1 MQIVS
6 DAQTFIGGVSGCF
19 TAFSCINLDGQDHEP

>member
-6 DAQTFIGGVSGCF
+6 DAWSFIRGVSGCF
-19 TAFSCINLDGQDHEP
+19 TAFSRINLDGQDHEP